1 MFNNTYYVNNI
12 GPFVADDIYLD
23 LLSDGYR
30 LRLFKRMQALKKK
43 ERQKLRDDERNYQ
56 LNLANEL
63 RLKSDREIIKQHITT
78 EVALDMARNYDY
90 HEIMTHYFLG
100 MDDKGRP
107 FDIDRYGIPYYL
119 NFETLQYKYYGPSE
133 LTDDVLKYSDAK
145 RKRLGLKSLKETPMK
160 NWIYGETIDNSPYN
174 MDNVF
179 KDEIEIRS
187 RLDQYRDTVVATER
201 MFGSGSKK
209 YDIDYEF

>member
-1 MFNNTYYVNNI
+1 
-12 GPFVADDIYLD
+12 
-23 LLSDGYR
+23 
-30 LRLFKRMQALKKK
+30 
-43 ERQKLRDDERNYQ
+43 
-56 LNLANEL
+56 
-63 RLKSDREIIKQHITT
+63 
-78 EVALDMARNYDY
+78 
-90 HEIMTHYFLG
+90 
-100 MDDKGRP
+100 
-107 FDIDRYGIPYYL
+107 
-119 NFETLQYKYYGPSE
+119 
-133 LTDDVLKYSDAK
+133 
-145 RKRLGLKSLKETPMK
+145 MK